1 MLEGMY
7 SAAAGMAAQQQRLDA
22 VSNDIANVN
31 TTGYKRVRVA
41 FRDLVYTP
49 EWLATQPG
57 ARGVTEGAGAAATT
71 VGRGSAQGAF
81 QRTDEPLDVGIQG
94 QGFLRMKREDGQ
106 EILTRDGNLR
116 FDDQGRLTSER
127 GDLVQPPIKLPAGGD
142 ASQVK
147 IAQNGS
153 VTLNGTELG
162 KLAVVTVPSVD
173 GLEPAGD
180 NGFIATAAS
189 GTVRAAPAGTTLEQ
203 GVLEM
208 SNVDMGDAMTDMLE
222 SQRAYEM
229 ASKAIQAQDRQAEI
243 ANGIKR

>member
-49 EWLATQPG
+49 EWLASQ
-57 ARGVTEGAGAAATT
+57 RGVTEGAGAAATT
-71 VGRGSAQGAF
+71 VGRGSAQGSF
-81 QRTDEPLDVGIQG
+81 QRTDEPLDVAVTG
-94 QGFLRMKREDGQ
+94 QGFLRMKRADGTDV
-106 EILTRDGNLR
+106 LTRDGDLR
-116 FDDQGRLTSER
+116 IDDQGRLTSQR
-127 GDLVQPPIKLPAGGD
+127 GDLVQPPIKVPPGTDPSKL
-142 ASQVK
+142 S
-147 IAQNGS
+147 IAENGS
-153 VTLNGTELG
+153 VTLDGTELG
-162 KLAVVTVPSVD
+162 RIAIVTVPSPD
-173 GLEPAGD
+173 GLQAVGD
-180 NGFIATAAS
+180 NGFAPTPQS
-189 GTVRAAPAGTTLEQ
+189 GTIRAAAAGTTLQQ

-208 SNVDMGDAMTDMLE
+208 SNVDMGDAMTEMLE